1 MKRLSWGKR
10 GGGEAER
17 RGIEGIGGSNIGVNN
32 GGINTITKGPV
43 I

>member
-17 RGIEGIGGSNIGVNN
+17 TGIEGIVNIGVNN